1 MYKKASQICIVLGL
15 AGLMAITGCAASNTA
30 KGGAIGAGAG
40 GVIGGI
46 IGKQTGN
53 TAVGAIVGAA
63 VGGTAGTLIG
73 RHMDKQAAEMKAKVD
88 GAQVERVGE
97 GIKITFASGILF
109 KTNSAEL
116 QPDAKKSVQ
125 ELAQILKDD
134 PETNILIEGHTDSD
148 GTDAYNQK
156 LSERRAQAVA
166 SYAASIGVSTSRF
179 QTVGYGESQPVAS
192 NDTAAGKQ
200 ANRRVEIAVMA
211 NEKMKQAAQAGKL

>member
-73 RHMDKQAAEMKAKVD
+73 RHMDKQAAEMKAKVE

-109 KTNSAEL
+109 RTNSAEL

-134 PETNILIEGHTDSD
+134 PETNILIEGHTDAD

-192 NDTAAGKQ
+192 NDTASGKQ

-211 NEKMKQAAQAGKL
+211 NEKMKQAAQSGKL